1 MLGSFLL
8 PTWVASGQDLL
19 VSVHELLGSV
29 SFSFFQINR
38 FLLVDYLENSLA
50 SQQDQRSQWGMVA
63 SVIASEHLQI
73 IILFCYKLDLFFKS

>member
-50 SQQDQRSQWGMVA
+50 SQQDQRSQWDMVA